1 MTKSGGHSKGNK
13 IFWALVLIAIGVLFL
28 LHNLGYVRED
38 IIRFWPVLIILWG
51 IKKLIE

>member
-1 MTKSGGHSKGNK
+1 MSKSQKHDKGSK
-13 IFWALVLIAIGVLFL
+13 IFWGLVLVVVGTLIL

-38 IIRFWPVLIILWG
+38 IIRFWPVLVILWG